1 MRSKTWVRGIVITL
15 LFGMWGWLP
24 NQLNAQTVE
33 VPQFKYDPFWPN
45 LSRCRT
51 GGYLDR
57 WVACASTRGTTCSS

>member
-45 LSRCRT
+45 ITVAVLLLSARAERPPGELYARAT
-51 GGYLDR
+51 MR
-57 WVACASTRGTTCSS
+57 